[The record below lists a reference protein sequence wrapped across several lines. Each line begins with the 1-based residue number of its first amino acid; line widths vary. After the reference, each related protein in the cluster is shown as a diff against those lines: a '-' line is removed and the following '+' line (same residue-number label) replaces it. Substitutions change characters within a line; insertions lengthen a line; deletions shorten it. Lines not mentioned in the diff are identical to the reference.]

1 MLFVKFLLLNL
12 KSDKN
17 IISQRSFVIP
27 NILRFWMDPDKFD
40 MLSELQFIVAKDK
53 FKDIVTVKYSV
64 HEIRLDGQRSNR
76 ERNKNRKLI
85 MVVEGVALSHCL

>member
-27 NILRFWMDPDKFD
+27 NILRFWMDPDEFD
-40 MLSELQFIVAKDK
+40 MLSELQLIVAKDK
-53 FKDIVTVKYSV
+53 FKDIVTDKCSV
-64 HEIRLDGQRSNR
+64 HEIKLDKQKSNR
-76 ERNKNRKLI
+76 DLNKNGTLI
-85 MVVEGVALSHCL
+85 MVVEWVALSHCL